1 MTTDE
6 QPDSERSSSA
16 RAHSER
22 VNFERFARG
31 EPIAVEVGEIERELS
46 ALWKR
51 ASSAGQGPTGAA
63 VSRAALWNLVI
74 PARGPDALAKT
85 KALVDA
91 IAQGVPVRAIT
102 LCLDDRQK
110 GAGAE
115 GLSATI
121 ESNVVSQPGGGRVV
135 YSEEITLCGPVG
147 AETHFGALVRALQIP
162 GVPTAAL
169 WMDATMPAALLTRE
183 LLPVTDRLI
192 VDTGSCV
199 RPPHLFDL
207 QRLAA
212 HAHPLP
218 VADLGWL
225 RLGSIRLLFAG
236 LFDPPVGGAPLR
248 RAQRLSVRHR
258 PGGDLSALL
267 LVAWLG
273 QMLGWRPLRSAQTS
287 DGGLRFDFVRSQG
300 QEMGGDS
307 PSDSR
312 GESRRDS
319 QADIEA
325 YLIPVE
331 GPCDASGVV
340 AIELGDGRDEYVVAR
355 TAMDQASV
363 QLPIAPAKAVKL
375 DAYSDAELCVAALGP
390 RGRDPLFARCLAHA
404 GSLWALEPQTTVS
417 RR

>member
-1 MTTDE
+1 MS
-6 QPDSERSSSA
+6 PDADREHA
-16 RAHSER
+16 
-22 VNFERFARG
+22 NFERFARG
-31 EPIAVEVGEIERELS
+31 ESIPVEVGEIERELG

-51 ASSAGQGPTGAA
+51 ASSAGDTHAGAA

-74 PARGPDALAKT
+74 PARGAGALAKT
-85 KALVDA
+85 KALVDE

-102 LCLDDRQK
+102 LCLDDP
-110 GAGAE
+110 GDLNADAAAD

-121 ESNVVSQPGGGRVV
+121 ESNVVSQPGGARVV
-135 YSEEITLCGPVG
+135 YSEEITLRGPVA

-169 WMDATMPAALLTRE
+169 WTDAAMPAALLTRE

-225 RLGSIRLLFAG
+225 RLGSLRLLFAG
-236 LFDPPVGGAPLR
+236 LFDPPVGGAPLH
-248 RAQRLSVRHR
+248 RATRLTIRHR

-287 DGGLRFDFVRSQG
+287 DGGLRFDFARG
-300 QEMGGDS
+300 DGAAGG
-307 PSDSR
+307 
-312 GESRRDS
+312 
-319 QADIEA
+319 IEA
-325 YLIPVE
+325 FLLPTD
-331 GPCDASGVV
+331 GACDATGVL
-340 AIELGDGRDEYVVAR
+340 AIELADGGRDEYLVCR
-355 TAMDQASV
+355 TAIDQASV

-375 DAYSDAELCVAALGP
+375 DAYSDADLCVAALGP
-390 RGRDPLFARCLAHA
+390 RGRDPLFAKCLAYA
-404 GSLWALEPQTTVS
+404 GGLWSLEPQASGS

>member
-1 MTTDE
+1 VI
-6 QPDSERSSSA
+6 PDADREHA
-16 RAHSER
+16 
-22 VNFERFARG
+22 NFERFARG
-31 EPIAVEVGEIERELS
+31 EPIAVEVGEIERELG
-46 ALWKR
+46 ALWKS
-51 ASSAGQGPTGAA
+51 ASKAGDGPAGTA
-63 VSRAALWNLVI
+63 VSRAALWNLLI
-74 PARGPDALAKT
+74 PTRGAEALAKT

-102 LCLDDRQK
+102 LCLDDPQV
-110 GAGAE
+110 GV
-115 GLSATI
+115 GLTATI
-121 ESNVVSQPGGGRVV
+121 ESNVVSQPGGARVV
-135 YSEEITLCGPVG
+135 YSEEITLRGPVG

-169 WMDATMPAALLTRE
+169 WMDAAMPAALLTRE

-225 RLGSIRLLFAG
+225 RLGSLRLLFAG
-236 LFDPPVGGAPLR
+236 LFDPPVGGAPLQ
-248 RAQRLSVRHR
+248 RATRLSVRHR

-273 QMLGWRPLRSAQTS
+273 QMLGWLPLRSAQTS
-287 DGGLRFDFVRSQG
+287 DGGLRFDFA
-300 QEMGGDS
+300 
-307 PSDSR
+307 R
-312 GESRRDS
+312 GADGPAARLATMASHVEADIE
-319 QADIEA
+319 ADIEA
-325 YLIPVE
+325 YLVPTE
-331 GPCDASGVV
+331 GACDASGVL
-340 AIELGDGRDEYVVAR
+340 AIELSAKGRDEYAVCR
-355 TAMDQASV
+355 TAIDQASV

-390 RGRDPLFARCLAHA
+390 RGRDPLFARCLAYA
-404 GSLWALEPQTTVS
+404 GGLWALEPQTTGS